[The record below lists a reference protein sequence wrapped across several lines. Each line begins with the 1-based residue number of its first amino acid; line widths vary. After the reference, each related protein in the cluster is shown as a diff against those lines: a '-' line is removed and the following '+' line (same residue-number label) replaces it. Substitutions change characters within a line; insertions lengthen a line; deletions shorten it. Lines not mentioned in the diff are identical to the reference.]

1 VVLVMGG
8 GDGMGKL
15 EAITQTLP
23 VHLVRAGATFI
34 FSFLRNFLN
43 TNFYRIL
50 INKYKNSPHCSVGS
64 DIPRGKRFL

>member
-23 VHLVRAGATFI
+23 AHLVRAGATFFFPCI
-34 FSFLRNFLN
+34 FFFQI
-43 TNFYRIL
+43 F
-50 INKYKNSPHCSVGS
+50 
-64 DIPRGKRFL
+64 

>member
-23 VHLVRAGATFI
+23 AHLVRAGATFI

-50 INKYKNSPHCSVGS
+50 INTK
-64 DIPRGKRFL
+64 IPLIAPAFSLSA

>member
-23 VHLVRAGATFI
+23 AHLVRAGATFI
-34 FSFLRNFLN
+34 FYFSFSHIFLN
-43 TNFYRIL
+43 ANFHQIL
-50 INKYKNSPHCSVGS
+50 INTK
-64 DIPRGKRFL
+64 IPLIAQ